1 MNSDMMNTTLPT
13 LGETLEAMTEWA
25 AQKQPESDRS
35 VFKTRVETA
44 FSNEIGGGFSDLPNS
59 LAERSFNELCF
70 ILANL
75 EISSSLSATANFDNI
90 CAQLVATI
98 GFGGKRT
105 SRADVLS
112 AMNAL
117 KLLRLSERAVTQSSR
132 DELPTN
138 GSND

>member
-1 MNSDMMNTTLPT
+1 MKNTTFPT

-25 AQKQPESDRS
+25 AQKRPESDRA
-35 VFKTRVETA
+35 VFKSHVKA
-44 FSNEIGGGFSDLPNS
+44 LFNNEIGVDFSDLPSS

-70 ILANL
+70 ILANID
-75 EISSSLSATANFDNI
+75 ISNSLSPTANFDNI

-117 KLLRLSERAVTQSSR
+117 QLLRLSESSV
-132 DELPTN
+132 
-138 GSND
+138 GQ